1 MGRAILSPSFLKNLA
16 EDTIDETK
24 KKVGFTNNKSFLNL
38 DPIDFGVCYCRA
50 RGAFR
55 TGGAFCRVGNALGGV
70 LIAGVLLVGA
80 HNRDLNIF
88 SDLLFT

>member
-1 MGRAILSPSFLKNLA
+1 LKNLA

-38 DPIDFGVCYCRA
+38 GSIDPIFCYDCA

-55 TGGAFCRVGNALGGV
+55 TGGAIC
-70 LIAGVLLVGA
+70 
-80 HNRDLNIF
+80 
-88 SDLLFT
+88 